1 MWPPCRSF
9 SLPLVLAAVGAGS
22 CADSFGPVEIF
33 SAGGD
38 FCGTRRL
45 GLSARGG
52 SSSSGR
58 TSKCSSEE
66 GSSSAS
72 VPRNAASRFISS
84 PLSDQADPGAP
95 PQQRQRLTMLLEHT
109 TDVYDGV
116 TVDGASLPP
125 TTEEFTSVLGASL
138 EAWRSSGKK
147 GVWLKVPADRTELVP
162 VSIDLGFELH
172 HAEKAYIMLNM
183 WLPSTANQLPANA
196 SHQVGV
202 GALVLNEDGDVLVVR
217 EKNGPLRGTGIWKF
231 PTGLID
237 AGEDLPDA
245 AAREVREETG
255 LDTEFDSV
263 LAFRHGHRGLFG
275 KSDLFFVVRMRLKP
289 GADSSALQPQE
300 SEIEECQWMPRKLFA
315 KQNAESGTVLLQE
328 LTTIMEGHLAGEA
341 TNGSRVAAAAEEE
354 GGAEGQKGEGGR
366 KTGGGEDMERR
377 RHAAAFMAKKLESSR
392 KYGGQSM
399 LYHGKL

>member
-9 SLPLVLAAVGAGS
+9 SSLSLVLAAVGVGS
-22 CADSFGPVEIF
+22 CADSFGPVGIF

-38 FCGTRRL
+38 FCDRRL

-52 SSSSGR
+52 SSSSAGR
-58 TSKCSSEE
+58 SGRCSSEE
-66 GSSSAS
+66 GSSSAPAS
-72 VPRNAASRFISS
+72 RNAASRLTSS
-84 PLSDQADPGAP
+84 PLGDPAEPGAP
-95 PQQRQRLTMLLEHT
+95 PQQRQGLTMLLEHT
-109 TDVYDGV
+109 TDIYDGV
-116 TVDGASLPP
+116 TVDGASLPA
-125 TTEEFTSVLGASL
+125 TTEEFASVLEASL
-138 EAWRSSGKK
+138 EAWRSTGKK

-162 VSIDLGFELH
+162 ASIDLGFELH

-183 WLPSTANQLPANA
+183 WLPSTASQLPANA

-202 GALVLNEDGDVLVVR
+202 GALVLNEEGDVLVVR

-255 LDTEFDSV
+255 VETEFDSV

-315 KQNAESGTVLLQE
+315 KQNAESGTVLLRE
-328 LTTIMEGHLAGEA
+328 LSTIMEGHLAGEA
-341 TNGSRVAAAAEEE
+341 TNGSRVAAAAAAAATEEE
-354 GGAEGQKGEGGR
+354 GGAEGQKGEGER
-366 KTGGGEDMERR
+366 KTGGGEDGERR
-377 RHAAAFMAKKLESSR
+377 RHAAAFTAKKLESSR
-392 KYGGQSM
+392 K
-399 LYHGKL
+399 